1 MKLKRLLSCFLAL
14 AMMTSM
20 VSFQTSAYEGSSN
33 NEGYTIDE
41 PYEYPIEPGTDE
53 WFAIESHAE
62 KVEMLQIPQD
72 VLNEMTT
79 EALVESVVNYPYFP
93 DMDSF
98 STQELGYET
107 VRNGF
112 NGLQELESRPDG
124 MLCLAEYYEEQQTTR
139 SSGMSYVVRRAIE
152 ITLEENSEEWENQQ
166 NIEITRV
173 SLPRT
178 PSGNQVTSSW
188 CHYDRSEMT
197 AGDRTEINEYV
208 RDAYGLEPL
217 RPPTTKYN
225 CHSYAWYNR
234 SSSNLWWID
243 WPDDFM
249 EDDYYEENTGII
261 KSGNI
266 AVYRMSASSTEY
278 LHSAVVTN
286 VGSGSGSNPP
296 ITVTSK
302 WGNWGLYSHMLYNCP
317 ADYGRNMLFYQ
328 EA

>member
-1 MKLKRLLSCFLAL
+1 M
-14 AMMTSM
+14 
-20 VSFQTSAYEGSSN
+20 
-33 NEGYTIDE
+33 
-41 PYEYPIEPGTDE
+41 
-53 WFAIESHAE
+53 
-62 KVEMLQIPQD
+62 
-72 VLNEMTT
+72 
-79 EALVESVVNYPYFP
+79 
-93 DMDSF
+93 
-98 STQELGYET
+98 
-107 VRNGF
+107 
-112 NGLQELESRPDG
+112 
-124 MLCLAEYYEEQQTTR
+124 
-139 SSGMSYVVRRAIE
+139 
-152 ITLEENSEEWENQQ
+152 
-166 NIEITRV
+166 
-173 SLPRT
+173 
-178 PSGNQVTSSW
+178 TSSW

-217 RPPTTKYN
+217 RQPTTKYN

-317 ADYGRNMLFYQ
+317 ADYGRNMLLYQ